1 MIFVCHSFLK
11 GAQFNNLEEKWSAK
25 LQKKRTFDTT
35 LKKRQVV
42 VKEWKARYH
51 HKTVG
56 QFAKKSYLLWKI
68 CRKSVAIKNVEKKG
82 IWKWHENLQDDWNWV
97 SWKHIL
103 LSVHGF
109 WLEREVLSGWVA
121 LRGME
126 HERSVINHHPLKD
139 LPTTQSRL
147 VQQSHFV
154 AKRNEW

>member
-1 MIFVCHSFLK
+1 MPFFSKRCPIQ
-11 GAQFNNLEEKWSAK
+11 QFGRKVIRQIAK
-25 LQKKRTFDTT
+25 KKRTFDTT

-109 WLEREVLSGWVA
+109 WLEREVLSGWAA

-139 LPTTQSRL
+139 LPATQSRL